1 MRLGSIEVPVRVLPL
16 TASSVLDATAIKT
29 SIATATTIQTY
40 SGAALNGSDVTAGV
54 ATPAPS
60 GLAHVAQYP
69 IVVCSNTVG
78 AFTLNSTVTFIGTYG
93 GEAVSRVATIT
104 STAGNGTYTAD
115 GPVDTVTSV
124 IVAAQATTDGTITL
138 GFNDIACPKRATC
151 LEPFR
156 LLRPTSTGNCVI
168 TCASLDD
175 ATLALVAGGPD
186 EIVGITR
193 IKFSSGTTT
202 VTTLNL
208 YE

>member
-1 MRLGSIEVPVRVLPL
+1 MQLGSISVSPRVLPL
-16 TASSVLDATAIKT
+16 TASTVLDANAIKT

-40 SGAALNGSDVTAGV
+40 SGADLNGSDVATGV

-60 GLAHVAQYP
+60 GLTNVAQYP
-69 IVVCSNTVG
+69 IVVCSNSVG
-78 AFTLNSTVTFIGTYG
+78 AFTLNSTVTFVGTYG

-104 STAGNGTYTAD
+104 STAGNGTYVAN
-115 GPVDTVTSV
+115 GPVDKVTSV
-124 IVAAQATTDGTITL
+124 TVAAQATAGGTITL
-138 GFNDIACPKRATC
+138 GWNDIACPKRATC

-156 LLRPTSTGNCVI
+156 VLRPTSTGNCVI

-175 ATLALVAGGPD
+175 ATLPLISGGPD
-186 EIVGITR
+186 EIVGIYR

-202 VTTLNL
+202 ITTCNL